1 MPAGHLVT
9 LVIYF
14 IPSVF
19 SLGND
24 NIDFL
29 VEGEPLRY
37 TPQVKV
43 SRLNLHINIDFD
55 LASAITLKT
64 EMLALLAK
72 WGKYPPFKLDP
83 ALEDSY
89 FKLTKPSIEKM
100 SNWVIT
106 MSQILA
112 YTTPIPFPSELAEQ
126 CNYTVKGL
134 PKVITN
140 YGLQAI
146 KDAWAHVDAT
156 WTAEVIK
163 KDHTKDNTIRN
174 FIQTL
179 STEVTEWDQVASST
193 LSLIDEL
200 ASGSFP
206 KSLMGHYQN
215 ADCLNHSISEEVRV
229 ISCQGYAS
237 TYSCILEVRQ
247 PELIKTVLQLI
258 PVHYGTIRLSGH
270 TKDDIFIKESIQSEI
285 SLLSCEDDSMNTQ
298 DVKCCTP
305 KPWPGEC
312 IDSLMKGEIKPILK
326 FCNWTRDDY
335 IPVGTFLMDGSLL
348 VQGNCRKIQVKSG
361 STYSTVATET
371 PVRVFSGTEILVKRG
386 QEVYR
391 YPGKP
396 DMTGVTVVKSK
407 MPRESWVYLESTL
420 YWREFWQKIG
430 LGDYIDASLIL
441 LQLIFMPIGI
451 VALRKGMR
459 ASKAMQQELESRK
472 YLLRKNYKTNSKLIK
487 PDTKSPKGK

>member
-1 MPAGHLVT
+1 MAAGCVMT
-9 LVIYF
+9 LALCLLPTVL
-14 IPSVF
+14 

-29 VEGEPLRY
+29 VEGEYFRY

-43 SRLNLHINIDFD
+43 ARLNLHINIDFD
-55 LASAITLKT
+55 LTSAVALKT
-64 EMLALLAK
+64 DMLALLAK

-83 ALEDSY
+83 TLEDSY

-100 SNWVIT
+100 SNWLIT

-112 YTTPIPFPSELAEQ
+112 YTTPLPLPPEVAGQ

-146 KDAWAHVDAT
+146 KDAWAHVDTT

-163 KDHTKDNTIRN
+163 KDHTKDSTIRN

-179 STEVTEWDQVASST
+179 STEVTEWDQVASTT

-215 ADCLNHSISEEVRV
+215 ADCLNHSIGEDIKV
-229 ISCQGYAS
+229 IGCQGYS
-237 TYSCILEVRQ
+237 SSYSCVIEVRQ
-247 PELIKTVLQLI
+247 PEVIKTVLQLI

-270 TKDDIFIKESIQSEI
+270 TKEDIFIKDSLQSEI
-285 SLLSCEDDSMNTQ
+285 SLLSCQDDAMNTQ

-312 IDSLMKGEIKPILK
+312 IDSLMKGEMRPILNA
-326 FCNWTRDDY
+326 CNWTRDEY
-335 IPVGTFLMDGSLL
+335 VPVGTFLLDGSLL
-348 VQGNCRKIQVKSG
+348 VQGDCRKIQVKSG
-361 STYSTVATET
+361 TTYSTVATET

-386 QEVYR
+386 QEMYK

-396 DMTGVTVVKSK
+396 DMTGVTVVTSK
-407 MPRESWVYLESTL
+407 IPKKSWVYLESTI

-430 LGDYIDASLIL
+430 LGDYIDASLIF
-441 LQLIFMPIGI
+441 LQLVFMPIGI
-451 VALRKGMR
+451 VALKKGVK
-459 ASKAMQQELESRK
+459 ASNAMQKEIATRK
-472 YLLRKNYKTNSKLIK
+472 YLMKRNYKSNSKLIK
-487 PDTKSPKGK
+487 SEPRTAKNT